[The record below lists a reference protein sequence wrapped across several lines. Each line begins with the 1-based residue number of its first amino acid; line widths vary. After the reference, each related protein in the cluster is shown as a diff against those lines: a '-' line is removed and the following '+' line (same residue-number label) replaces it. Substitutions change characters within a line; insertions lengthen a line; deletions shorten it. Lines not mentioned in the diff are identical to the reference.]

1 MAARITVIACLWVYM
16 HMRAFMSVYL
26 SVIYYVCWYVCTV
39 ELAVSIRITKMI
51 LAEPKNT
58 NILLFGCACVCTKY
72 SSVCVYEKSP
82 LCASIILSN
91 SHCGTVSSFVAVCC
105 SFYLYAVVIMISDT
119 FPVNLKHAAHR
130 LAVNAAHKPSTSTV
144 LLVQFYHLCDSNWLS

>member
-26 SVIYYVCWYVCTV
+26 SVIYYVCWCVYTV
-39 ELAVSIRITKMI
+39 ELAVSIRKTKMI

-58 NILLFGCACVCTKY
+58 NIRLFGCACVCTKY

-82 LCASIILSN
+82 LCASILLSN
-91 SHCGTVSSFVAVCC
+91 SHCGTVPSFVAVCC
-105 SFYLYAVVIMISDT
+105 SFYLYAVVIMILD
-119 FPVNLKHAAHR
+119 AAHR